1 MVAYDR
7 RFFRVRLARDKGSV
21 AWEHVSVLNRIWLV
35 VFRVLFVLMRVFRVC
50 DLGFRIVFF
59 Q

>member
-21 AWEHVSVLNRIWLV
+21 AWEHVSVLNRIWLAA
-35 VFRVLFVLMRVFRVC
+35 FRVLFVLMRVFLGRVHN
-50 DLGFRIVFF
+50 LSFEFLL
-59 Q
+59 